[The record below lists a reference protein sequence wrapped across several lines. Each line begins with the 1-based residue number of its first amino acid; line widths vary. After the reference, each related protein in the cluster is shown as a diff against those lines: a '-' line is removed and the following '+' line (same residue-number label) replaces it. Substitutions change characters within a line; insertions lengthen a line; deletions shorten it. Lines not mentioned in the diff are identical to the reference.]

1 MYKCPYCGKQYA
13 SAKDVS
19 TCYYQDLIKKEN
31 DKLKEEEIRKKIKEL
46 DKEINKLKE
55 ERKNLTKQITSV
67 EFTEDLL
74 NSSFEELLRLC
85 SGR

>member
-1 MYKCPYCGKQYA
+1 MYKCPYCGKQY
-13 SAKDVS
+13 SGAKDVS

-31 DKLKEEEIRKKIKEL
+31 DKLKEEEIKKKIKEL

-55 ERKNLTKQITSV
+55 ERKDLAKQITSV
-67 EFTEDLL
+67 EFTEDFL
-74 NSSFEELLRLC
+74 NSTFEELLRLR

>member
-1 MYKCPYCGKQYA
+1 MSIVEQ
-13 SAKDVS
+13 V
-19 TCYYQDLIKKEN
+19 
-31 DKLKEEEIRKKIKEL
+31 EEKTKTQ
-46 DKEINKLKE
+46 LKE